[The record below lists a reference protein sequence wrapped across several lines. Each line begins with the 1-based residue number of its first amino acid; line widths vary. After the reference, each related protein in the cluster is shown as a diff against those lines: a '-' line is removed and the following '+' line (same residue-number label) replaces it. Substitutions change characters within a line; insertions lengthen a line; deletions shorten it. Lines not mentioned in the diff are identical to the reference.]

1 MSRRKK
7 WVDPNDKGT
16 YSSPSGGRRACLCKD
31 GRTYSRKCCKG
42 ELINQGIG
50 SIEQSVELTSYLVQ
64 EDGGYLLQEDSSKII
79 I

>member
-1 MSRRKK
+1 MSRRK
-7 WVDPNDKGT
+7 WIDPNDKGS

-42 ELINQGIG
+42 ELVNQGIG
-50 SIEQSVELTSYLVQ
+50 SIGQSAELSSYLVQ
-64 EDGGYLLQEDSSKII
+64 EDGGYLLQEDSGRII